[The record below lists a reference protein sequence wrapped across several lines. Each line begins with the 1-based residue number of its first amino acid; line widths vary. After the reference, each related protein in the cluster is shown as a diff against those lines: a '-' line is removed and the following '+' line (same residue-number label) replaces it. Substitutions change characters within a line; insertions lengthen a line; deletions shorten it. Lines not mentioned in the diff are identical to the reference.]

1 LDNDGDG
8 YVDFPWDLGCD
19 DYYDDDESDGAVNCN
34 NDLDCGIPTNI
45 SFCYGS
51 AYNIN
56 QTIPRCELA
65 GTEHS
70 YCYNQ
75 TVSDQD
81 DCSYICS
88 DVFGC
93 DYTECS
99 DSVDNDLDG
108 YIDYPADPGCVSYY
122 DDNETDSL
130 INCSSDIEC
139 GIPYTEYLCNGN
151 MSYDRR
157 DAVPI
162 CINPGTTSSY
172 CSEHESWTTIE
183 NCNHICSGIYAC
195 DYTECSDSLDNDGDG
210 YVDYPL
216 DLGCYSY
223 YDNNESDGAV
233 NCTIDIDCGN
243 ITNLN
248 SCDGNLTYNQTVI
261 VPTCYLGGTE
271 HSYCANV
278 VNQTIDNCNYIC
290 NNNLGCDYT
299 ECSDSLDNDGDG
311 YVDFPWD
318 LGCDDYYDDD
328 ESDGNI
334 NCSADSDCG
343 NDFIFGECSNLTYN
357 LYGTHYICQAAGTE
371 HSYCE
376 SATVMINQ
384 SDCNYICSNSYGCD
398 YTECSDSVDNDG
410 DNYIDYPI
418 DLGCSSY
425 YDDDESDGNVNC
437 SSDLDCG
444 SPYNVGSCAGLNYTN
459 YIFAPTCY
467 LPGTEY
473 SYCYYPYTFQNFIC
487 SYICSNSNGCDYTA
501 CSDGIDNDGDGLIDL
516 EDPGCSDIYDNDEKN
531 VNKEDY
537 PRRKIFIENIR
548 MNNQVYE
555 LVKPGDDLNLD
566 VSFENMG
573 YYDIKKSSIRATVE
587 GLGISRK
594 IGPFNGPDTSDEM
607 TKMVPLEIPCD
618 AKPGVYTL
626 RMSLFTDGQL
636 KRTRHRDFRVV

>member
-1 LDNDGDG
+1 
-8 YVDFPWDLGCD
+8 
-19 DYYDDDESDGAVNCN
+19 
-34 NDLDCGIPTNI
+34 
-45 SFCYGS
+45 
-51 AYNIN
+51 
-56 QTIPRCELA
+56 
-65 GTEHS
+65 
-70 YCYNQ
+70 
-75 TVSDQD
+75 
-81 DCSYICS
+81 
-88 DVFGC
+88 
-93 DYTECS
+93 
-99 DSVDNDLDG
+99 
-108 YIDYPADPGCVSYY
+108 
-122 DDNETDSL
+122 
-130 INCSSDIEC
+130 
-139 GIPYTEYLCNGN
+139 
-151 MSYDRR
+151 
-157 DAVPI
+157 
-162 CINPGTTSSY
+162 
-172 CSEHESWTTIE
+172 
-183 NCNHICSGIYAC
+183 
-195 DYTECSDSLDNDGDG
+195 
-210 YVDYPL
+210 
-216 DLGCYSY
+216 
-223 YDNNESDGAV
+223 
-233 NCTIDIDCGN
+233 
-243 ITNLN
+243 
-248 SCDGNLTYNQTVI
+248 
-261 VPTCYLGGTE
+261 
-271 HSYCANV
+271 V